1 MPYRLELSLEIFAH
15 IVVLEEVHNAHKV
28 DVITCGICQYASANG
43 SILQLTAAYGSI
55 RDDLGALGRLLDSG
69 ADALA

>member
-15 IVVLEEVHNAHKV
+15 SVVLEEVHNAHKV
-28 DVITCGICQYASANG
+28 DVITCGIRQHASVNG
-43 SILQLTAAYGSI
+43 SVRQLTAAYGSI
-55 RDDLGALGRLLDSG
+55 RDDLGALGRLLDCG

>member
-28 DVITCGICQYASANG
+28 DVIACGIRQHTSANS
-43 SILQLTAAYGSI
+43 SIRQQTAAYGMY
-55 RDDLGALGRLLDSG
+55 DLGALGRLIDSG